1 VGRRQKEPVVKIVL
15 IVLGLFA
22 TVALVSGVVF
32 ISVVPD
38 GFLKSFAPEAQGT
51 EVRAQS
57 AVVDRLIETVS
68 APGEIEPL
76 TKVEISAEVSSRIEQ
91 LLVREGDEV
100 KRDDIVLRLD
110 DRNLKA
116 ALKSSKAQRE
126 AERFRLQSEQA
137 TRVGVMTHLDFA
149 RRNLDRQSQLY
160 DTGDVSRSNLD
171 DAQDRVADLKA
182 SVEAITHSISVIES
196 SLAAADA
203 NIDRAEDALTKTIIR
218 SPIDG
223 IVTRLNA
230 EVGEVVVLGTMNN
243 AGTVIMTIADLS
255 RMILNA
261 RVAET
266 DVARIAA
273 GQNAKIHINAYRDRV
288 YNGVLRTIALQRTS
302 ELDGTGYFET
312 EIELDLQGERIY
324 SGLVANVDIEIAQ
337 HDGIVVESQ
346 AIVERIVED
355 LPPDVRKDPLIDR
368 RKSIVN
374 VVYRIV
380 DGKAVCTPVLRG
392 PSDLT
397 HAILLKGVE
406 PGEHVIIGPYKVLE
420 GIKHDQLVRMQDE
433 AGDEQ
438 APDEEQTPNETDDEE
453 PVEQAAAG

>member
-1 VGRRQKEPVVKIVL
+1 MKIVL

-22 TVALVSGVVF
+22 TVAVVGGVVF
-32 ISVVPD
+32 VSVVPE
-38 GFLKSFAPEAQGT
+38 GFLKSLGPEPSRT

-57 AVVDRLIETVS
+57 AAIDQLIETVS

-76 TKVEISAEVSSRIEQ
+76 KKVDISAEVSSRIEQ
-91 LLVREGDEV
+91 LLIREGDEV
-100 KRDDIVLRLD
+100 KRHDIVIRLD

-116 ALKSSKAQRE
+116 ALKSSKAQRD

-137 TRVGVMTHLDFA
+137 SRVGIMTHLDFA
-149 RRNLDRQSQLY
+149 RRNLERQSRLY

-171 DAQDRVADLKA
+171 NAQDRVADLEA
-182 SVEAITHSISVIES
+182 NVEVITHSISVIES

-223 IVTRLNA
+223 IVTKLNA
-230 EVGEVVVLGTMNN
+230 EVGEVVMLGTMNN

-266 DVARIAA
+266 DVARIAE

-302 ELDGTGYFET
+302 EMDGTGYFET

-346 AIVERIVED
+346 AIVERIIED
-355 LPPDVRKDPLIDR
+355 LPAEVRRNPLIDR
-368 RKSIVN
+368 RKSIAT

-380 DGKAVCTPVLRG
+380 DGKAVCTPVERG

-406 PGEHVIIGPYKVLE
+406 PGEQIIVGPYKVLE
-420 GIKHDQLVRMQDE
+420 SIKHDQLVRLQD
-433 AGDEQ
+433 
-438 APDEEQTPNETDDEE
+438 ETDDVEPVEPVE
-453 PVEQAAAG
+453 PVEQAETG

>member
-1 VGRRQKEPVVKIVL
+1 
-15 IVLGLFA
+15 
-22 TVALVSGVVF
+22 
-32 ISVVPD
+32 
-38 GFLKSFAPEAQGT
+38 
-51 EVRAQS
+51 
-57 AVVDRLIETVS
+57 
-68 APGEIEPL
+68 
-76 TKVEISAEVSSRIEQ
+76 
-91 LLVREGDEV
+91 
-100 KRDDIVLRLD
+100 
-110 DRNLKA
+110 
-116 ALKSSKAQRE
+116 
-126 AERFRLQSEQA
+126 
-137 TRVGVMTHLDFA
+137 M
-149 RRNLDRQSQLY
+149 
-160 DTGDVSRSNLD
+160 
-171 DAQDRVADLKA
+171 ADLEA

-230 EVGEVVVLGTMNN
+230 EIGEVVMLDTMNN
-243 AGTVIMTIADLS
+243 PGTVIMTIADLS

-288 YNGVLRTIALQRTS
+288 YTGVLRTIALQRTS

-324 SGLVANVDIEIAQ
+324 SGLVANVDIEIAE

-368 RKSIVN
+368 RKSIVS

-380 DGKAVCTPVLRG
+380 DGKAVCTPVERG

-397 HAILLKGVE
+397 HAVLLKGIE

-420 GIKHDQLVRMQDE
+420 GIKHDQLVRMQDKS
-433 AGDEQ
+433 GDEELAEQ
-438 APDEEQTPNETDDEE
+438 SEQTDQAKPAESEE
-453 PVEQAAAG
+453 PAEQAATG

>member
-76 TKVEISAEVSSRIEQ
+76 TKVEISAEVSSRIEH

-288 YNGVLRTIALQRTS
+288 YSGVVRTIALQRTT
-302 ELDGTGYFET
+302 ELDGTGHFET

-324 SGLVANVDIEIAQ
+324 SGLVANVDIEIAT
-337 HDGIVVESQ
+337 HAGLVVESQ
-346 AIVERIVED
+346 AIVERVIED
-355 LPPDVRKDPLIDR
+355 LPAEVRKNPMIDR
-368 RKSIVN
+368 RKRITN

-380 DGKAVCTPVLRG
+380 DGKAVCTPVKPG

-397 HAILLKGVE
+397 HSVVLEGINEGDE
-406 PGEHVIIGPYKVLE
+406 IIIGPYKVLE
-420 GIKHDQLVRMQDE
+420 SIEHDELVKLEGEATDDQEIEETGEPNDE
-433 AGDEQ
+433 ATSE
-438 APDEEQTPNETDDEE
+438 
-453 PVEQAAAG
+453 